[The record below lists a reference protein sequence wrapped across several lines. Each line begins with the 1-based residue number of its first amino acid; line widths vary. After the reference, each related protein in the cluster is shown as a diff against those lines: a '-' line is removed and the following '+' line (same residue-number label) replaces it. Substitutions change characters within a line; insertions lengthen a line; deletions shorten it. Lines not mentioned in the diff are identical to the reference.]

1 MNDKQRSGAGKQ
13 FHCAHL
19 LNDYSGSPRVLG
31 QTISALRERGHACSV
46 YVGSNGR
53 GVLDE
58 LDVPA
63 YKYAYRRFGSRWLTL
78 LAYLWSQLVL
88 FLVLFRRLRPGA
100 IVLVNTMMPFGAAL
114 AGRLRGAAVVYHLHE
129 TSIKPAVLKK
139 FLRWVIGCCA
149 CKVLYVSKYLQQ
161 NDAIGCVPGITVYN
175 GLAESFQC
183 QAASTVYK
191 HLHNGQF
198 NVLMLISLKA
208 YKGVN
213 EFVGLASAMIDQ
225 PQVKFTLVLSA
236 SRGEVGEY
244 FKNMAVPENLDLH
257 PATSD
262 VGRFYSSASLV
273 MNLSRVDSCVET
285 FGLTILE
292 AMAFG
297 IPTIVP
303 PVGGPV
309 ELVSDGVEGYQ
320 IDSRNHEQLV
330 RTVTRLSQDPQVCQ
344 ALSERAR
351 RKASEF
357 STANFQKNIV
367 MVFDDL

>member
-1 MNDKQRSGAGKQ
+1 MSNGQRIGKQ
-13 FHCAHL
+13 KQMHCAHL
-19 LNDYSGSPRVLG
+19 LNDYSGSPRILG
-31 QTISALRERGHACSV
+31 QTITALQDRGNSCSL
-46 YVGSNGR
+46 YVGCSGP

-58 LDVPA
+58 LDVPV
-63 YKYAYRRFGSRWLTL
+63 YKYTYRRFGNRWLTL
-78 LAYLWSQLVL
+78 LAYLWSQVALFFVLV
-88 FLVLFRRLRPGA
+88 RRLSPGA
-100 IVLVNTMMPFGAAL
+100 VILVNTMMPFGAAL
-114 AGRLRGAAVVYHLHE
+114 AGKIRGATVVYHLHE

-139 FLRWVIGCCA
+139 FLRGVIGLCA
-149 CKVLYVSKYLQQ
+149 KKVIYVSKYLQQ
-161 NDAIGCVPGITVYN
+161 FDAIEGVASITVYN
-175 GLAESFQC
+175 GLAESLQR
-183 QAASTVYK
+183 QAVNTAYQ
-191 HLHNGQF
+191 HMHHGQF
-198 NVLMLISLKA
+198 EVLMLASLKS

-213 EFVGLASAMIDQ
+213 EFLGLASAMVDA
-225 PQVKFTLVLSA
+225 PRVKFTLVLSA
-236 SRGEVGEY
+236 SQAEVDEY
-244 FKNMAVPENLDLH
+244 FKNMAIPQNLVLH

-262 VGRFYSSASLV
+262 VMRFYSNASLV
-273 MNLSRVDSCVET
+273 VNLSRVDSCVET

-320 IDSRNHEQLV
+320 IDSKNRQQLV
-330 RTVTRLSQDPQVCQ
+330 RTVARLSQDPQLCQ

-351 RKASEF
+351 MKASEF